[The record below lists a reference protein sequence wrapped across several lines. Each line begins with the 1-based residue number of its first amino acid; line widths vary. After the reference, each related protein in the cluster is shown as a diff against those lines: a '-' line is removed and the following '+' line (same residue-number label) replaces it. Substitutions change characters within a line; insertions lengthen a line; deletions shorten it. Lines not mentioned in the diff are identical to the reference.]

1 MSDLLKDGYKLWEV
15 IYDAGDIEGVY
26 VAKTPDDVNAIR
38 AEYYGTDELTLKG
51 LTIKEK
57 ELKHDEPAYVEDGKT
72 IMIIDLYNDVV
83 AKGELGDQIIWF
95 E

>member
-1 MSDLLKDGYKLWEV
+1 MSELLKDGYKLWEV
-15 IYDAGDIEGVY
+15 IYSAGDIEGVY

-51 LTIKEK
+51 LDIKEK
-57 ELKHDEPAYVEDGKT
+57 ELKIDEPAYVEDGET
-72 IMIIDLYNDVV
+72 IMIIDLYNGVV